1 MMRID
6 TEEVQRITREMNR
19 YLEGDT
25 IEEIMIRNRKMFY
38 FPMQL
43 TKEQARQDILT
54 LDLGVGAYNCLRRG
68 GYRTIGDVID
78 HNYAKEGMSSKKQLM
93 SIRNMGKIKAQ
104 EILIKLFFH
113 QFSLLS
119 EAGKKKYMQIV
130 SEMNN

>member
-1 MMRID
+1 MMRLD
-6 TEEVQRITREMNR
+6 TEEVQRVTREMNR

-43 TKEQARQDILT
+43 MKEQAKQDILT

-68 GYRTIGDVID
+68 GYRTIGDIVD
-78 HNYAKEGMSSKKQLM
+78 RTFAKEEMSSKKQLM
-93 SIRNMGKIKAQ
+93 SIRNMGKTKAQ

-119 EAGKKKYMQIV
+119 EAGKKRYMWIV
-130 SEMNN
+130 QEMNN